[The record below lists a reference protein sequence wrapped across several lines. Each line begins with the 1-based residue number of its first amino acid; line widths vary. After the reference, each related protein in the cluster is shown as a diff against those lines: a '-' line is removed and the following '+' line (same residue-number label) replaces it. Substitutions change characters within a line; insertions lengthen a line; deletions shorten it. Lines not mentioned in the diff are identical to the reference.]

1 MAQKPAG
8 LAVFVVGPLLNLG
21 LRRFL
26 RNLRN
31 YTDTLASGQR

>member
-1 MAQKPAG
+1 MP
-8 LAVFVVGPLLNLG
+8 VVGPLINLV

-31 YTDTLASGQR
+31 YTDVRFAATQQR